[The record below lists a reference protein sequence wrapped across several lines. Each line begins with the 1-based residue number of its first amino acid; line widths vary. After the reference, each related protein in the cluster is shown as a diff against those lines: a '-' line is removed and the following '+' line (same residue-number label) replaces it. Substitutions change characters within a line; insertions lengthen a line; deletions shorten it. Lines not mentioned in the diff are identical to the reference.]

1 MSQMVDISPS
11 QQRPLLLLSS
21 RPWNGALADRLGQR
35 LNRRVEMMASPCQFK
50 QEAVAKINPEWIF
63 VPHWSHWIPETIWST
78 WPTVIFHMTDLPY
91 GRGGSPLQN
100 LIQRGHTSTMISALR
115 CEAGLD
121 TGDVYLKRP
130 LSLLGSAEE
139 IFLRADKVIEDMIEC
154 IVREKP
160 IATPQK
166 GEAVVFSRR
175 TPDQSDLGKCSRG
188 DIHSWHNQIRMLD
201 AEGYPHAYL
210 DVNGMRLEFRR
221 VAQRSDGLHADV
233 RIAPVP
239 QQQTPNPGSSS

>member
-1 MSQMVDISPS
+1 MVDISPS

-35 LNRRVEMMASPCQFK
+35 LNRRVEMMAAPCQFK
-50 QEAVAKINPEWIF
+50 QEAVAKINPQWIF
-63 VPHWSHWIPETIWST
+63 VPHWSHWIPETIWSA

-121 TGDVYLKRP
+121 TGDVYLKQP

-139 IFLRADKVIEDMIEC
+139 IFLRADEVIEVMIEH
-154 IVREKP
+154 IVSEEP

-166 GEAVVFSRR
+166 GKPVIFSRR
-175 TPDQSDLGKCSRG
+175 TPDQSNLAMCPAG
-188 DIHSWHNQIRMLD
+188 DSPSWYNLIRMLD
-201 AEGYPHAYL
+201 AEGYPHAFI
-210 DVNGMRLEFRR
+210 DFNGMRLEFRR
-221 VAQRSDGLHADV
+221 VAQRCDGLHADV
-233 RIAPVP
+233 RI
-239 QQQTPNPGSSS
+239 TPILQHQNLNLDSPS